1 MKFRVKKTEIAIG
14 FLILVAV
21 GLSVAIGWRYYQVK
35 SKSVTKNV
43 AVLPVTPTPDPTLD
57 TLLDT
62 PPQNATDEEKKQHFL
77 KVIAKAKDAKS
88 VDISGCK
95 ANPIAMFV
103 QDKRP
108 VIIINKDNE
117 AHEISFNKNT
127 QYIVPAKSS
136 ESYLIPFAQGSGVY
150 GFGCDQQGTTAGLFV
165 VRP

>member
-1 MKFRVKKTEIAIG
+1 VFLSLIAIG
-14 FLILVAV
+14 LFA
-21 GLSVAIGWRYYQVK
+21 AIGLKYFEVK
-35 SKSVTKNV
+35 QKENTQDV

-57 TLLDT
+57 SLLDT
-62 PPQNATDEEKKQHFL
+62 PPQNASEEEKKKHFL
-77 KVIAKAKDAKS
+77 KVIEKAKDAVS

-95 ANPIAMFV
+95 ANPVAMFV

-108 VIIINKDNE
+108 VTIVNKDDSP
-117 AHEISFNKNT
+117 HEISFNKNT

-136 ESYLIPFAQGSGVY
+136 ESYLIPFTQGSGVY